1 MIDRIRDGAAHVTE
15 QVRDT
20 ARAVTARA
28 ADTVRDV
35 TGTVRDEAG
44 RLVEAQRGRA
54 ASKVRKGGS
63 AVDKAAR
70 LLRAGRIDA
79 LADYVD
85 VAARTAEHASDYLED
100 RALDEMLDDL
110 GDLAKD
116 HPVAVFAGMLV
127 TGFAAGRVVKILLE
141 SATSAEDEDEQ
152 SEEEEDE
159 DAADEDQDAGDEDE
173 RADESDEDE
182 EEDEED

>member
-1 MIDRIRDGAAHVTE
+1 
-15 QVRDT
+15 
-20 ARAVTARA
+20 
-28 ADTVRDV
+28 
-35 TGTVRDEAG
+35 
-44 RLVEAQRGRA
+44 
-54 ASKVRKGGS
+54 
-63 AVDKAAR
+63 
-70 LLRAGRIDA
+70 LRAGRIDA
-79 LADYVD
+79 FADYVE
-85 VAARTAEHASDYLED
+85 VAGRTAEHASDYLED